1 MLYIH
6 VANKKIANTVPTM
19 AVLSGPWSYLSRS
32 SRYVSPY
39 VIKYPE
45 LTNIT
50 KTAPE
55 IIQTFNDIKEYIIE
69 NGILSFP

>member
-1 MLYIH
+1 MTP
-6 VANKKIANTVPTM
+6 KTVSTM

-39 VIKYPE
+39 ADRKPS
-45 LTNIT
+45 LSNMR

-55 IIQTFNDIKEYIIE
+55 RPNNTDM
-69 NGILSFP
+69 